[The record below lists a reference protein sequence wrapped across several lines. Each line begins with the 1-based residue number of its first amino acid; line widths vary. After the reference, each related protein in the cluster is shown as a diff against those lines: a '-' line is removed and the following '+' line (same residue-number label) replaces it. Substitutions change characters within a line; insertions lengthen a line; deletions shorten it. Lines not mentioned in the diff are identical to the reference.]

1 MSDSESDTPI
11 RTISNGHHYTD
22 SYGKGTLPILADE
35 SGFLPAQPMER
46 ASDAPPD
53 KCDCCSIEGKN
64 ASGEGASLHS
74 LLFPCIIRQSF
85 AYDRSRTSQLMP
97 CITPGGE
104 SGLSSVVARYV
115 RFQMCDRCSFRSC
128 SVMDVSDHLT
138 SGHDWWNMVNS
149 LRELIND
156 EPMWQKWAGGAEIL
170 ARTAAKKMCVLEQ
183 GVNGENQ
190 PGLFSKIP
198 HDILYLIAPYVKQN
212 ELNRFATKIQAL
224 YRGWKV
230 RMFSPS
236 NEWHRYLLNSNT
248 LADASRRNL
257 WTFCD
262 DCGMLRSVKHMRIV
276 AGCADGNCCPKVV
289 CKCVCCYKCPS
300 CRMDNFIQFRDKR
313 CDGTDT
319 FFTCFCGT
327 SFLIYE
333 EWFGMSIPE
342 FEQLYG
348 NV

>member
-1 MSDSESDTPI
+1 MN
-11 RTISNGHHYTD
+11 R
-22 SYGKGTLPILADE
+22 
-35 SGFLPAQPMER
+35 
-46 ASDAPPD
+46 
-53 KCDCCSIEGKN
+53 CGKN
-64 ASGEGASLHS
+64 GQA
-74 LLFPCIIRQSF
+74 
-85 AYDRSRTSQLMP
+85 
-97 CITPGGE
+97 
-104 SGLSSVVARYV
+104 
-115 RFQMCDRCSFRSC
+115 
-128 SVMDVSDHLT
+128 
-138 SGHDWWNMVNS
+138 
-149 LRELIND
+149 
-156 EPMWQKWAGGAEIL
+156 AEIL
-170 ARTAAKKMCVLEQ
+170 AFARLQRRCVLEQ

-212 ELNRFATKIQAL
+212 ELNRLQQKYKH

-248 LADASRRNL
+248 LADASREIYGRFVM
-257 WTFCD
+257 TVEC
-262 DCGMLRSVKHMRIV
+262 CRSVKHRIV

-327 SFLIYE
+327 SFLI
-333 EWFGMSIPE
+333 
-342 FEQLYG
+342 
-348 NV
+348 